1 MTHEDIDKLLLTTGT
16 ASWGAYGIFHAVSEF
31 CKLLL
36 PITGVA
42 SFLIYLLINR
52 KKIKEAWNN
61 WRGKNKSTSR

>member
-1 MTHEDIDKLLLTTGT
+1 MSNEQLNEYIDRLLLTTG
-16 ASWGAYGIFHAVSEF
+16 AVSWTAYGVFHTVSEF

-52 KKIKEAWNN
+52 KKIKEAWKNF
-61 WRGKNKSTSR
+61 RGKK